1 MTAYTAVLLY
11 AGWMLIL
18 ALIYAVPRVPQ
29 ALTGAKPIDSWERNK
44 QPIDAPILQRAKAA
58 HLNCIENFAVFAAVV
73 VVAGLMNRLEA
84 IGGLAAL
91 VLYARIAQSVVHIS
105 GTSFIQILLRATF
118 FLIQIVLV
126 LVMVYRLLLG

>member
-58 HLNCIENFAVFAAVV
+58 HLNCIENFAVFAVVV

-84 IGGLAAL
+84 IGSLAAF

-105 GTSFIQILLRATF
+105 GTSFVQIFLRATF
-118 FLIQIVLV
+118 FLIQILLV

>member
-118 FLIQIVLV
+118 FLVQIVLV

>member
-18 ALIYAVPRVPQ
+18 ALIYAFPRVPQ

-44 QPIDAPILQRAKAA
+44 QPIDPPILQRAKAA

-73 VVAGLMNRLEA
+73 VVAGLMDRLEA
-84 IGGLAAL
+84 VNALAAY
-91 VLYARIAQSVVHIS
+91 VLYARLAQSLVHIS
-105 GTSFIQILLRATF
+105 GTSFVQILLRATF

-126 LVMVYRLLLG
+126 LMMVYQLLLG

>member
-18 ALIYAVPRVPQ
+18 ALIYATPRVPQ

-58 HLNCIENFAVFAAVV
+58 HLNCIENFAVFASVV
-73 VVAGLMNRLEA
+73 VVAGLMDRLEVVNS
-84 IGGLAAL
+84 LAAL
-91 VLYARIAQSVVHIS
+91 VLYARIAQSLVHIS
-105 GTSFIQILLRATF
+105 GTSFVQILLRATF

-126 LVMVYRLLLG
+126 LVMVYGLLLG